1 MRSDI
6 LPGLWRA
13 EALAAI
19 VTRLGVPDPDLTPPV
34 SRRVTGR
41 SGLSLHLLDWGGE
54 GPPVLLHHGGALTCQ
69 TWDYVAVALRR
80 RFRLLALD
88 MRGHGASGWAS
99 DYHLARFAEDSLD
112 VLNSLGIER
121 AHLCGMSLGGV
132 AAAETAL
139 AAPHRA
145 LSLTMIDVGPGSVF
159 EASARL
165 RGFIQGINTAPS
177 VEHVVTEAMRLNPLG
192 DRERVY
198 YRMRALLR
206 DLPSGEVA
214 WKRDSRRMTDFPHIM
229 RRIGE
234 LTGRVGAFPAPA
246 LIIRGGRSR
255 MFLEDSAA
263 AFAALFPDGRQVTI
277 AGAGH
282 NVQEDQP
289 LALASALIAF
299 WAGRNSPETGGD
311 SSAA

>member
-19 VTRLGVPDPDLTPPV
+19 VTRLGIQDHDLTPPV
-34 SRRVTGR
+34 SRHVTGR
-41 SGLSLHLLDWGGE
+41 TGLSLHVLDWGGD
-54 GPPVLLHHGGALTCQ
+54 GPPALLHHGGALTCQ

-99 DYHLARFAEDSLD
+99 DYHMARFAEDSLD
-112 VLNSLGIER
+112 ILDHFGVER

-165 RGFIQGINTAPS
+165 RGFIQGIDTAPS
-177 VEHVVTEAMRLNPLG
+177 VDTVVAEAMRLNPLG
-192 DRERVY
+192 DRERVD

-206 DLPSGEVA
+206 DLPTGEVA
-214 WKRDSRRMTDFPHIM
+214 WKRDSRRTSDFPHIM
-229 RRIGE
+229 QRIGA
-234 LTGRVGAFPAPA
+234 LAGRVGAFPAPA

-255 MFLEDSAA
+255 MFLEDSAV
-263 AFAALFPDGRQVTI
+263 AFAALFPDGRHVTI
-277 AGAGH
+277 PGAGH